1 MSHLKETVDRWN
13 SFVDKAYDDDFE
25 REGETMHRIDGPTF
39 YAASLMIVWHDTYGG
54 LRINGKC
61 QVVDMQ
67 GDVIPGLYAGGEAS
81 GGGGQHG
88 LGRGVVHGYIAGK
101 EAAMEPNA

>member
-1 MSHLKETVDRWN
+1 
-13 SFVDKAYDDDFE
+13 
-25 REGETMHRIDGPTF
+25 MHRIDGPTF